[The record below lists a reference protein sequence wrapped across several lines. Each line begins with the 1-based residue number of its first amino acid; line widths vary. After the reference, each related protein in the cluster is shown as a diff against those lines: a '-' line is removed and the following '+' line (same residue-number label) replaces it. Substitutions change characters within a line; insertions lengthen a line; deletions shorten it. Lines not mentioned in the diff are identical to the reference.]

1 MSLLGNLLG
10 NASEVNIGDISE
22 EFAPILIAD
31 EKIEYAFQIFRD
43 KWIFTN
49 KRLILLDIQNITGK
63 KREYLSI
70 PYRSIDRYSIETAGT
85 LDDDCE
91 MKIWIRGMAEPLVK
105 EFSRNTDVKGVQ
117 RVISE
122 HVL

>member
-10 NASEVNIGDISE
+10 NASEVNIEDISE

>member
-1 MSLLGNLLG
+1 MLPGKAFPSIVRTNWYFILGNLLG

-63 KREYLSI
+63 KRGQI
-70 PYRSIDRYSIETAGT
+70 MYRRPMMTYRY
-85 LDDDCE
+85 
-91 MKIWIRGMAEPLVK
+91 
-105 EFSRNTDVKGVQ
+105 
-117 RVISE
+117 
-122 HVL
+122 H